1 MLVTSGNVTP
11 GYTRVLLYMLVFS
24 DLWFGLLSI
33 YGLLFVLFGCTCY
46 SNNWCVTIYSNLSIA
61 NDG

>member
-1 MLVTSGNVTP
+1 MLVTSGNVTQ
-11 GYTRVLLYMLVFS
+11 GYTRVFLYMLVFS

-46 SNNWCVTIYSNLSIA
+46 MMREWKRSGV
-61 NDG
+61 